1 MTINLLLQITNN
13 KVENKPRIGEDMFMS
28 CAFKPVVFPPDYEV
42 YVESFPWGK
51 ALKWMS
57 GTQIEGIWLKMKK
70 QNRGK
75 RMYRLLTGMILQVGG
90 AQTRF
95 AFLFVSCCEFLSFTF
110 MWIPGS
116 RGSQLRKK
124 IVPFKPTAPP
134 PVLGSAEKI
143 GNSSGPS
150 IFQQSA
156 KAKGKIFPLKAVSS
170 DTIESQPTSN
180 GFSGLRRVK
189 QTATIG
195 LDFRRHWAPARG
207 DGGGI
212 LRAPGFWGQPRT
224 ASFLRL
230 VGLCMRLYECPKIQW
245 HFNNNHAKDFQH
257 PAIWRYHD
265 WF

>member
-1 MTINLLLQITNN
+1 MLKAFHEGRLWSGCLA
-13 KVENKPRIGEDMFMS
+13 PRLKGFDWRWRSKIGGNACTAYWLGWS
-28 CAFKPVVFPPDYEV
+28 FK
-42 YVESFPWGK
+42 
-51 ALKWMS
+51 L
-57 GTQIEGIWLKMKK
+57 
-70 QNRGK
+70 
-75 RMYRLLTGMILQVGG
+75 VGPKLDSH
-90 AQTRF
+90 F
-95 AFLFVSCCEFLSFTF
+95 FLFHVVNFWVSPLCEFREVEGHNSE
-110 MWIPGS
+110 
-116 RGSQLRKK
+116 KK